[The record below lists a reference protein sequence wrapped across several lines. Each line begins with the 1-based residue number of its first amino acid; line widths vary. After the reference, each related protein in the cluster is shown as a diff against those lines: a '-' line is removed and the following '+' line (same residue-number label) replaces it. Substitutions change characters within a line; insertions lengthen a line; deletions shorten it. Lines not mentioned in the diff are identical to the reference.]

1 MKETIEQGSKVT
13 IGIIHTGSGYCGV
26 AGCVAIRAKALG
38 SNSLKCPVVRKKP
51 LRVKNSPVWCVRASS
66 LVRSI
71 AFRPLFLLLRI
82 ILVFMAS
89 IKCTVDS
96 STFPRLLDPLYST
109 PRSTASFSPLSEF
122 DVSLTFSVIF
132 FFFSS
137 FFLFRRC
144 EGFDYLNL
152 ESKWECIM
160 YKREKYR
167 LRVFLRI

>member
-1 MKETIEQGSKVT
+1 MR
-13 IGIIHTGSGYCGV
+13 CD
-26 AGCVAIRAKALG
+26 RAKALG

-96 STFPRLLDPLYST
+96 STFPRLLDPPIR
-109 PRSTASFSPLSEF
+109 PRSSASFSPLSEF
-122 DVSLTFSVIF
+122 DVSLTFSVI
-132 FFFSS
+132 S
-137 FFLFRRC
+137 FFLSFSPPPRG
-144 EGFDYLNL
+144 EGEKRGFWVRLRLPKVL

-160 YKREKYR
+160 YKREKHR
-167 LRVFLRI
+167 LRVFLRNFTEFGYGNSHRTKYFLI